1 MSNLKFIAALSA
13 ALFLAGCS
21 QPATNKEGSA
31 QPQASKPQSDAAQPA
46 VPAQRASGEVEIAPS
61 QPSQGESVKITFRL
75 KDSSGNPMPDAAVK
89 AHFVMSMGGMDMREP
104 VDLKW
109 NGTEYVGSHK
119 PSMAGEWEVNVEARK
134 NGQLLLSMPSTIE
147 VKARK
152 K

>member
-1 MSNLKFIAALSA
+1 MSNLKLVTVLSA

-21 QPATNKEGSA
+21 QPATNKEESA
-31 QPQASKPQSDAAQPA
+31 QPQTSKPQSDAAQPA
-46 VPAQRASGEVEIAPS
+46 VPAQRASGEVKIAPS
-61 QPSQGESVKITFRL
+61 QPSQGESVNISFRL
-75 KDSSGNPMPDAAVK
+75 KDSLGNPIADADVK
-89 AHFVMSMGGMDMREP
+89 AIFEMAGEMKMREP
-104 VDLKW
+104 TDLKW

-134 NGQLLLSMPSTIE
+134 NGQLLLSMPSAVE